1 MKFQRWDVLKSSTLL
16 IAFLIILPFQL
27 WASYDLKNAYPEPEL
42 KPNDVVRL
50 QLLAMQ
56 QNDESDIGIEVTF
69 RFASPANKKQTGPLQ
84 RFIRLVRNPSYR
96 PLLNHTNATFLELT
110 VEEDFAVQEVVITT
124 SNGER
129 IGYRFWLSIQKGPV
143 YPGCWM
149 TDSVVPFKV
158 MEV

>member
-1 MKFQRWDVLKSSTLL
+1 MFKRAIPLVFIFILHFQV
-16 IAFLIILPFQL
+16 
-27 WASYDLKNAYPEPEL
+27 WASYDIENAYPEPEL

-56 QNDESDIGIEVTF
+56 QNDDSDFGIEVTF
-69 RFASPANKKQTGPLQ
+69 RFASPANKKQTGPLK

-96 PLLNHTNATFLELT
+96 PLLNHINATFLELT
-110 VEEDFAVQEVVITT
+110 VEEDFAVQDVIITT
-124 SNGER
+124 SNGKR
-129 IGYRFWLSIQKGPV
+129 IGYRFRLSIQKGPL

-149 TDSVVPFKV
+149 TDSVIPFKV

>member
-1 MKFQRWDVLKSSTLL
+1 MFKRATLL
-16 IAFLIILPFQL
+16 VFLFILSFQV
-27 WASYDLKNAYPEPEL
+27 WASYDIENAYPEPEL
-42 KPNDVVRL
+42 KPNDVVKL

-56 QNDESDIGIEVTF
+56 QNDDSDFGIEVTF
-69 RFASPANKKQTGPLQ
+69 RFASPSNKIQTGPLK

-96 PLLNHTNATFLELT
+96 PLLNHINATFLELNI
-110 VEEDFAVQEVVITT
+110 EEDFAVQDVIITT

-129 IGYRFWLSIQKGPV
+129 IGYRFRLSIQKGTL

-149 TDSVVPFKV
+149 TDSVIPFKV

>member
-1 MKFQRWDVLKSSTLL
+1 MFKGATL
-16 IAFLIILPFQL
+16 IVFLFILPLQV
-27 WASYDLKNAYPEPEL
+27 WASYDIKNAYPAPEL

-56 QNDESDIGIEVTF
+56 QNDDSDFGIEVTF
-69 RFASPANKKQTGPLQ
+69 RFASPSNKIQTGPLK
-84 RFIRLVRNPSYR
+84 RFISLVRNPSYL

-110 VEEDFAVQEVVITT
+110 VEEDFAVQDVIITT
-124 SNGER
+124 SKGKR
-129 IGYRFWLSIQKGPV
+129 IGYRFRLSIQKGPL

>member
-1 MKFQRWDVLKSSTLL
+1 MIKRATHLV
-16 IAFLIILPFQL
+16 FLFILPFQV
-27 WASYDLKNAYPEPEL
+27 WASYDIENAYPEPKL

-84 RFIRLVRNPSYR
+84 RFIKLVRNPSYR
-96 PLLNHTNATFLELT
+96 PLLNHTNATFLDLT
-110 VEEDFAVQEVVITT
+110 VEDDFAVQEVVITT

-129 IGYRFWLSIQKGPV
+129 IGYRFRLTIQKGPV

>member
-1 MKFQRWDVLKSSTLL
+1 MFNRANPLVFLL
-16 IAFLIILPFQL
+16 ILPFQV
-27 WASYDLKNAYPEPEL
+27 WAAYNIENAYPEPEL

-56 QNDESDIGIEVTF
+56 QNDDSDFGIEVTF
-69 RFASPANKKQTGPLQ
+69 RFASPANKKQTGPLK

-96 PLLNHTNATFLELT
+96 PLLNHINATFLELT
-110 VEEDFAVQEVVITT
+110 VEEVFAVQDVIITT

-129 IGYRFWLSIQKGPV
+129 IGYRFRLSIQKGPL

-149 TDSVVPFKV
+149 TDSVIPFKV

>member
-1 MKFQRWDVLKSSTLL
+1 MLKSSTILVFLL
-16 IAFLIILPFQL
+16 ILPFQV
-27 WASYDLKNAYPEPEL
+27 WASFDIENAYPEPEL
-42 KPNDVVRL
+42 SPNDVVRL

-56 QNDESDIGIEVTF
+56 QNDDSDIGIEVTF
-69 RFASPANKKQTGPLQ
+69 RFASPANKIQTGPLQ
-84 RFIRLVRNPSYR
+84 RFIRLVRNPSYS

-110 VEEDFAVQEVVITT
+110 VEEDFAVQDVIITT
-124 SNGER
+124 SKGER
-129 IGYRFWLSIQKGPV
+129 IGYRFRLSIQKGTL

>member
-1 MKFQRWDVLKSSTLL
+1 MIKRATHLV
-16 IAFLIILPFQL
+16 FLFILPFQV
-27 WASYDLKNAYPEPEL
+27 WASYDIENAYPEPKL

-69 RFASPANKKQTGPLQ
+69 RFASPANKKQPGPLQ
-84 RFIRLVRNPSYR
+84 RFISLVRNPSYL
-96 PLLNHTNATFLELT
+96 PLLNHSNATFLELT
-110 VEEDFAVQEVVITT
+110 VEEDFAVQDVIITT
-124 SNGER
+124 SKGER
-129 IGYRFWLSIQKGPV
+129 IGYRFRLSIQKGPLC
-143 YPGCWM
+143 PGCWM

>member
-1 MKFQRWDVLKSSTLL
+1 MFKRATLIVFISILSFQV
-16 IAFLIILPFQL
+16 
-27 WASYDLKNAYPEPEL
+27 WASYDIENAYPEPEL

-56 QNDESDIGIEVTF
+56 QNDDSDFGIEVTF
-69 RFASPANKKQTGPLQ
+69 RFASPANKKQTGPLK
-84 RFIRLVRNPSYR
+84 RFISLVRNPSYR
-96 PLLNHTNATFLELT
+96 PLLNHINATFIELT
-110 VEEDFAVQEVVITT
+110 VEEVFAVQDVIITT

-129 IGYRFWLSIQKGPV
+129 IGYRFRLSIQKGPV

>member
-1 MKFQRWDVLKSSTLL
+1 MFKRATLIVFISILAFQV
-16 IAFLIILPFQL
+16 
-27 WASYDLKNAYPEPEL
+27 WASYDIENAYPKPEL
-42 KPNDVVRL
+42 KPNDVVKL

-56 QNDESDIGIEVTF
+56 QNDESNFGIEVTF
-69 RFASPANKKQTGPLQ
+69 RFASPANKKQTGPLN
-84 RFIRLVRNPSYR
+84 RFIRLVRNPSYL

-110 VEEDFAVQEVVITT
+110 VEEDFAVQDVIITT
-124 SNGER
+124 SKGER
-129 IGYRFWLSIQKGPV
+129 IGYRFRLSIQKGPL

>member
-1 MKFQRWDVLKSSTLL
+1 MFKRATLIVFISILSFQV
-16 IAFLIILPFQL
+16 
-27 WASYDLKNAYPEPEL
+27 WASYDIENAYPEPEL

-56 QNDESDIGIEVTF
+56 QNDDNDFGIEVTF
-69 RFASPANKKQTGPLQ
+69 RFASPSNKIQTGPLR
-84 RFIRLVRNPSYR
+84 RFISLVRNPSYL

-110 VEEDFAVQEVVITT
+110 VEEDFAVQDVIITT
-124 SNGER
+124 SKGKR
-129 IGYRFWLSIQKGPV
+129 IGYRFRLSIQKGTL

>member
-1 MKFQRWDVLKSSTLL
+1 MIKRATHLV
-16 IAFLIILPFQL
+16 FLFILPFQV
-27 WASYDLKNAYPEPEL
+27 WASYDIENAYPEPEL

-56 QNDESDIGIEVTF
+56 QNDDSDFGIEVTF
-69 RFASPANKKQTGPLQ
+69 RFASPSNKIQTGPLK

-96 PLLNHTNATFLELT
+96 PLLNHINATFIELT
-110 VEEDFAVQEVVITT
+110 VEEVFAVQDVIITT

-129 IGYRFWLSIQKGPV
+129 IGYRFRLSIQKGTL

>member
-1 MKFQRWDVLKSSTLL
+1 MFNRANPLVFLL
-16 IAFLIILPFQL
+16 ILPFQV
-27 WASYDLKNAYPEPEL
+27 WAAYNIENAYPEPEL

-56 QNDESDIGIEVTF
+56 QNDDSDFGIEVTF
-69 RFASPANKKQTGPLQ
+69 RFASPANKKQTGPLK

-96 PLLNHTNATFLELT
+96 PLLNHINATFLELNI
-110 VEEDFAVQEVVITT
+110 EEDFAVQDVIITT

-129 IGYRFWLSIQKGPV
+129 IGYRFRLSIQKGPL

-149 TDSVVPFKV
+149 TDSVIPFKV

>member
-1 MKFQRWDVLKSSTLL
+1 MFKRATL
-16 IAFLIILPFQL
+16 IVFLFILPFQV
-27 WASYDLKNAYPEPEL
+27 WASYDIENAYPEPEL
-42 KPNDVVRL
+42 QPNDVVKL

-56 QNDESDIGIEVTF
+56 QNDDSDFGIEVTF
-69 RFASPANKKQTGPLQ
+69 RFASPANKKQTGPLK

-96 PLLNHTNATFLELT
+96 PLLNHINATFIELNI
-110 VEEDFAVQEVVITT
+110 EEDFAVQDVIITT

-129 IGYRFWLSIQKGPV
+129 IGYRFRLSIQKGTL

-149 TDSVVPFKV
+149 TDSVIPFKV

>member
-1 MKFQRWDVLKSSTLL
+1 VFKRATLL
-16 IAFLIILPFQL
+16 VFLFILPFQV
-27 WASYDLKNAYPEPEL
+27 WASYDIENAYPEPEL
-42 KPNDVVRL
+42 KPNDVVKL

-56 QNDESDIGIEVTF
+56 QNDDSDFGIEVTF
-69 RFASPANKKQTGPLQ
+69 RFASPSNKIQTGPLK

-96 PLLNHTNATFLELT
+96 PLLNHINATFLELNI
-110 VEEDFAVQEVVITT
+110 EEDFAVQDVIITT

-129 IGYRFWLSIQKGPV
+129 IGYRFRLSIQKGPL

-149 TDSVVPFKV
+149 TDSVIPFKV

>member
-1 MKFQRWDVLKSSTLL
+1 MKFQRWGVLKSSTLL
-16 IAFLIILPFQL
+16 AFLIILPFQL
-27 WASYDLKNAYPEPEL
+27 WASYDIENAYPEPEL

-56 QNDESDIGIEVTF
+56 QDDDSDFGIEVTF
-69 RFASPANKKQTGPLQ
+69 RFASPSNKIQTGPLK
-84 RFIRLVRNPSYR
+84 RFISLVRNPSYL
-96 PLLNHTNATFLELT
+96 PLLNHSNATFLELT
-110 VEEDFAVQEVVITT
+110 VEEDFAVQDVIITT
-124 SNGER
+124 SKGKR
-129 IGYRFWLSIQKGPV
+129 IGYRFRLSIQKGTL